1 MVGDNIKKRRESLK
15 LTQEEVVKEMQ
26 EYYKEAGEEVG
37 SFTQAQLSN
46 WENNKSKPSL
56 KNLNDLCII
65 LDTTLDKLLEENQ
78 KKDFQNIFISEGY
91 NVAKRLKKVTNKN
104 DITTKIY
111 ELQNIIKK
119 ENIDELIHFFIE
131 IYIEAKKSI
140 EDEISIIL
148 LDTIV
153 NKKDSDTKEN
163 FINYITMF
171 EVGLHNGNVPKENE
185 E

>member
-1 MVGDNIKKRRESLK
+1 MY
-15 LTQEEVVKEMQ
+15 
-26 EYYKEAGEEVG
+26 EYYKEVGEEVG
-37 SFTQAQLSN
+37 TFTQAQLSN

-78 KKDFQNIFISEGY
+78 KKDFQNIFITEGY
-91 NVAKRLKKVTNKN
+91 NVAKRFKKVTNKN

-119 ENIDELIHFFIE
+119 ENINELISFFIE
-131 IYIEAKKSI
+131 IYVTAKKSI
-140 EDEISIIL
+140 ENDISIIL
-148 LDTIV
+148 LDTIMHK
-153 NKKDSDTKEN
+153 NDNDTKEN
-163 FINYITMF
+163 FINYMTMF
-171 EVGLHNGNVPKENE
+171 EIGLHNGNVAKENE